1 MIVDNEITRSDFEKS
16 LKLQGLESF
25 NSDQVSAW
33 LNDNKKLIEKSK
45 VEELDELEK
54 SALDEFKV
62 NAGSL
67 KKVIVVEDN
76 LEKSIVFVRPQQVD
90 WDKDENGEILKSRAG
105 TYKDTPEN
113 RKLGRVGQKFGGKKE
128 SEGKESD
135 SKEPKPKSSSN
146 EDMAQY
152 HREMMDYHNKKGE
165 GHLYHRHMAKRDE
178 YKQKM
183 ESEKSGDKKK
193 ETKDVNNKSRK
204 EIFNELKK
212 NNKELFSNTL
222 ESVKKDDKAVY
233 KITHIES
240 GESRNFSP
248 YFNGK
253 DNATPWDE
261 AAQQTIAGAIAFP
274 ELGFKVEKEKP
285 KTHWMEEYG
294 LLMPDDAKLRYE
306 K

>member
-113 RKLGRVGQKFGGKKE
+113 RKLGRVGQKFGGKKD
-128 SEGKESD
+128 G
-135 SKEPKPKSSSN
+135 
-146 EDMAQY
+146 
-152 HREMMDYHNKKGE
+152 
-165 GHLYHRHMAKRDE
+165 
-178 YKQKM
+178 
-183 ESEKSGDKKK
+183 GDKKK

-240 GESRNFSP
+240 GEYRNFYP

-253 DNATPWDE
+253 DNPTPGDE

-274 ELGFKVEKEKP
+274 ELGLKVEKEKP

-294 LLMPDDAKLRYE
+294 LLMPDDAKLRY
-306 K
+306 

>member
-90 WDKDENGEILKSRAG
+90 WDRDENGEILKSRAG

-128 SEGKESD
+128 
-135 SKEPKPKSSSN
+135 
-146 EDMAQY
+146 A
-152 HREMMDYHNKKGE
+152 
-165 GHLYHRHMAKRDE
+165 
-178 YKQKM
+178 
-183 ESEKSGDKKK
+183 GDK
-193 ETKDVNNKSRK
+193 
-204 EIFNELKK
+204 
-212 NNKELFSNTL
+212 
-222 ESVKKDDKAVY
+222 
-233 KITHIES
+233 
-240 GESRNFSP
+240 
-248 YFNGK
+248 
-253 DNATPWDE
+253 
-261 AAQQTIAGAIAFP
+261 
-274 ELGFKVEKEKP
+274 EKEKP
-285 KTHWMEEYG
+285 LNVLNVDESIAKDFYEGKISLREAAKEFKESGSTNFIDESYAKKKIEKYSDKYSKGEEKKVEHDHNLKESSVVRFDGQRHVVVSINGNMVRLSGKADPVHITKIYNLKG
-294 LLMPDDAKLRYE
+294 EPVIN
-306 K
+306 